1 MELRVLVSI
10 LSGVRQCSRPEAQPG
25 LINKH
30 SFNFFMLI
38 LGGLI
43 SPSVCHA
50 VHQQQQSVNELL
62 LFNGA
67 NESCSSSSLNE
78 INTKHRKKYRT
89 ANVVVV
95 NYLKP
100 DVCELRL
107 NNKKNP
113 QDSLILC
120 LLMTQV
126 SHLHTH
132 THTR

>member
-10 LSGVRQCSRPEAQPG
+10 PSGVRRRSRPEAQPG

-38 LGGLI
+38 WWGGGLI

-62 LFNGA
+62 RLNGA

-78 INTKHRKKYRT
+78 INTKHRKK
-89 ANVVVV
+89 N
-95 NYLKP
+95 
-100 DVCELRL
+100 
-107 NNKKNP
+107 
-113 QDSLILC
+113 I
-120 LLMTQV
+120 
-126 SHLHTH
+126 SH
-132 THTR
+132 R